1 MLRVELVLSGDAFDV
16 KVGLEDLRTRVGC
29 DEEDT
34 QEGEEDFG
42 DAGDFDVTG
51 RDDNSGALA
60 EEVGDASSVTV
71 AGRAVTGPSW
81 ATGDVGEAGA
91 GGSEGDM
98 ADCPGC
104 GSSPMLLLLEFW
116 VSTAKDWPE
125 RESATLVDLLRESLM
140 ALIRDRDSLMLV
152 VRGSW

>member
-1 MLRVELVLSGDAFDV
+1 MLDAELVLSGDAFV
-16 KVGLEDLRTRVGC
+16 VIKTGLEDLGERVEC
-29 DEEDT
+29 KDEE
-34 QEGEEDFG
+34 EEDFG

-51 RDDNSGALA
+51 LDDNRGVLT

-91 GGSEGDM
+91 GGSEGDA

-104 GSSPMLLLLEFW
+104 GSSPMLLLHGL
-116 VSTAKDWPE
+116 
-125 RESATLVDLLRESLM
+125 
-140 ALIRDRDSLMLV
+140 
-152 VRGSW
+152 